1 MEFEKETF
9 QNQYLMHGQISS
21 LTDYPLKNHIR
32 RSSGICAMKTLEK
45 LFSCQNFH
53 ESRTVGVEWKRRK
66 KMEAFNLL
74 GVLYNSEMLESIICF
89 TSNWHC

>member
-1 MEFEKETF
+1 MKIEKETF

-45 LFSCQNFH
+45 LFLVKSFMK
-53 ESRTVGVEWKRRK
+53 VEQ
-66 KMEAFNLL
+66 
-74 GVLYNSEMLESIICF
+74 
-89 TSNWHC
+89 

>member
-1 MEFEKETF
+1 
-9 QNQYLMHGQISS
+9 MHGQISS

-45 LFSCQNFH
+45 LFSCQNFQ

-66 KMEAFNLL
+66 MMEAFNLL
-74 GVLYNSEMLESIICF
+74 RCPLQFRNVRINNMFYI
-89 TSNWHC
+89 